1 MMMDAKAIETELQ
14 QARLARME
22 AEAANSDVEEM
33 IWEVQHMPVG
43 TRCFAW
49 LFAGVDPEQLTAN

>member
-1 MMMDAKAIETELQ
+1 MMDGRAIETELQ

-33 IWEVQHMPVG
+33 ILEVQHMPAG
-43 TRCFAW
+43 RRCFAW
-49 LFAGVDPEQLTAN
+49 LFAGVDPEQLAAN

>member
-1 MMMDAKAIETELQ
+1 MMDATAIESELH

-33 IWEVQHMPVG
+33 IWEVQHTPASA
-43 TRCFAW
+43 RCFAW
-49 LFAGVDPEQLTAN
+49 LFAGVDPEQLAAN